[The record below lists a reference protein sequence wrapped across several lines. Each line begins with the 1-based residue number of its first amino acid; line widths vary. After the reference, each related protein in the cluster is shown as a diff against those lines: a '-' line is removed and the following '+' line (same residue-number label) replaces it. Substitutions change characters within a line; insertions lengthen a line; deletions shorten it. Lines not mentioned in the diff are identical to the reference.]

1 MKKMYSA
8 IAIAVFLGV
17 STTPLYADMDGMHG
31 MKDQP
36 MGEMK
41 DQKMSDM
48 GDQMHDK
55 KTHRGQG
62 TVNGIDTKTGKVNLS
77 HGPIESL
84 NWPAMTMGF
93 SVKDAAMLE
102 GIQPG
107 MKVDFDL
114 EKADGGYRI
123 VSIKPSN

>member
-31 MKDQP
+31 MKDQ
-36 MGEMK
+36 M
-41 DQKMSDM
+41 QN
-48 GDQMHDK
+48 
-55 KTHRGQG
+55 THRGQG
-62 TVNGIDTKTGKVNLS
+62 TVNGIDAKAGKVNLS
-77 HGPIESL
+77 HGPIASL

-93 SVKDAAMLE
+93 PVKDAAMLE

-107 MKVDFDL
+107 MKVDFEL
-114 EKADGGYRI
+114 EKTDGGYRI

>member
-41 DQKMSDM
+41 DQM
-48 GDQMHDK
+48 QN
-55 KTHRGQG
+55 THRGQG
-62 TVNGIDTKTGKVNLS
+62 TVNGVDTKAGKVNLS
-77 HGPIESL
+77 HGPIASL

-93 SVKDAAMLE
+93 PVKDAAMLD

-107 MKVDFDL
+107 MKVDFEL
-114 EKADGGYRI
+114 EQAGGGYRI

>member
-8 IAIAVFLGV
+8 IAIVGVLGV
-17 STTPLYADMDGMHG
+17 SVTPLYADMHNMPA

-41 DQKMSDM
+41 DHNMSGM
-48 GDQMHDK
+48 GDQMQN
-55 KTHRGQG
+55 THRGQG
-62 TVNGIDTKTGKVNLS
+62 TVKGIDAKTGKVNLS
-77 HGPIESL
+77 HGPITSL

-93 SVKDAAMLE
+93 PVKDAALLE
-102 GIQPG
+102 GIQAG
-107 MKVDFDL
+107 MKVDFEL
-114 EKADGGYRI
+114 EKSGGGYRI